1 MGGDAGNEP
10 EPDISRLGIEVK
22 TIPIGRGA
30 RVLQP
35 TKVTMLNYE
44 DICVTEW
51 AESSAFHK
59 LRAVLFVPIV
69 KFDESRPDQWFI
81 RRPFLW
87 LPSVAILDQLKEDY
101 DSVRRLVLAEA
112 FDEDLLGETP

>member
-1 MGGDAGNEP
+1 M
-10 EPDISRLGIEVK
+10 
-22 TIPIGRGA
+22 
-30 RVLQP
+30 LQP

-101 DSVRRLVLAEA
+101 DSYHASCWQRHLTKISSAKPPKGQGVFMHPNRSG
-112 FDEDLLGETP
+112 GERSVPETIFT